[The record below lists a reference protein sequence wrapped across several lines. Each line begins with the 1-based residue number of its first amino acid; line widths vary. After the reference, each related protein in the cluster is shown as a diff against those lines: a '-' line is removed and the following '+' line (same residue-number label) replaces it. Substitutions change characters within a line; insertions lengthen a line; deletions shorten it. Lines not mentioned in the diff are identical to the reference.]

1 MLKAQESL
9 TDTIVHIGLSI
20 NEVGDTVV
28 VASKNIMK
36 TIRFMDAESSYNK
49 EVSDS
54 LKKVVYEY
62 ELSLEACNSEI
73 DLYSEVID
81 NKNLEIKA
89 EVKLKESS
97 NEEVKHYKKLLKR
110 QKLVSILTGTGSGI
124 AIAGILYVTIRPY
137 FQ

>member
-1 MLKAQESL
+1 
-9 TDTIVHIGLSI
+9 
-20 NEVGDTVV
+20 
-28 VASKNIMK
+28 
-36 TIRFMDAESSYNK
+36 MDAESSYNK

-54 LKKVVYEY
+54 LRKVVYEY

>member
-54 LKKVVYEY
+54 LRKVVYEY